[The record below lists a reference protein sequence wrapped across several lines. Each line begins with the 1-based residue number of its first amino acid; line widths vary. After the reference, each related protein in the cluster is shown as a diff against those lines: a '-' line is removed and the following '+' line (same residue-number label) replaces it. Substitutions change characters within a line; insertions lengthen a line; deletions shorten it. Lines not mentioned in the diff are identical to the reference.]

1 MFLARIFTQHLK
13 RNRWQMPT
21 IKVESCV
28 PTFEQEAIFWN
39 LWKHEQ
45 NQYTHYTYII
55 TESYISSSVHGS
67 FWHGKWFISFVLK
80 QTVLS
85 TGFNSWI
92 LNTHHRMCAP
102 NFVCAGP
109 LQIFWN
115 AKFFQRLS
123 IKLDV
128 LTLILYGFCSG
139 SIQHGECAGGRI
151 VQGAAGGLG
160 GEDFWPKA
168 SVLEMVVA
176 SGRPQS
182 FVWE

>member
-1 MFLARIFTQHLK
+1 MRNLFFLNVIAFVVQVSSTCHGWGRNPVVMFLARIFTQHLK

-28 PTFEQEAIFWN
+28 PTFEQEAIFLN

-80 QTVLS
+80 QTILS

-92 LNTHHRMCAP
+92 LNTHQQDVCSKLRLCWTSP
-102 NFVCAGP
+102 NF
-109 LQIFWN
+109 LERQIFPKIVHKAWCSN
-115 AKFFQRLS
+115 
-123 IKLDV
+123 LD
-128 LTLILYGFCSG
+128 
-139 SIQHGECAGGRI
+139 
-151 VQGAAGGLG
+151 
-160 GEDFWPKA
+160 
-168 SVLEMVVA
+168 
-176 SGRPQS
+176 
-182 FVWE
+182 FVWIL